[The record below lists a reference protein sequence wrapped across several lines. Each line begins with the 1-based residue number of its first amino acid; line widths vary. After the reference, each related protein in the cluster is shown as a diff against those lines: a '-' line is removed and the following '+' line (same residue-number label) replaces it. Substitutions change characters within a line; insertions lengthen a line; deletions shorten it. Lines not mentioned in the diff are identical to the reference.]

1 LDEGSVHRNSGIGNR
16 AAVLLCD
23 GDPSGAHPGIGRQRL
38 ARLYWDVL
46 TTRLHPWSTYF
57 DLVSNT
63 WQASRDLA
71 AAGATGVL
79 LPGDV
84 QPPAPPGFDATVP
97 GEVLWAFRQV
107 ELDPSLST
115 GWYRVPGT
123 AFTNYVFFEGTS
135 VPASELVSD
144 AELLLARRRSSDNR
158 LLWQGRA
165 RVSTGSFVADQAGVI
180 TGTITGHGVGTRN
193 KQVNAVVRTKDF
205 SSNIEVAAQVYTQPV
220 AGPPPP
226 PTNPFVTRPVAHWF
240 DLGFGR
246 RYGDIV
252 YEGASLPDG
261 CSVSDV
267 VLELL
272 DENYNVVARH
282 RFGEPAAEYG
292 GTGAWIFSRTVGG
305 TSLEVRV
312 RSWHESGWA
321 VRYQLVYWVT
331 GNGCGL
337 PPFALREAG
346 INWDRAWAT
355 DNQGGALSSS
365 PAVVSWAANRLD
377 AFARATDNSLQT
389 WSWDGA
395 AWQSGNLGGALST
408 DPVLSGPGL
417 SSAPAAVSWEP
428 GRLDVFSPAVGNS
441 LQHWWWD
448 GAWNSDNL
456 GGNLTSAPVAVSWE
470 PGRLDVFAR
479 VAGNSLQTWSWDGTA
494 WQTGNLGGA
503 LSSSPGAVSWAPRRL
518 DVFARAAADGGLQH
532 WSWDGA
538 TWASDNLGGNL
549 SSAPAAVSWAPGR
562 LNVFARAAADGSL
575 QHWSWDGAVWASDNL
590 GGILGPGVVADS
602 WAPVRLDVFAR
613 AADGNLRHWSWDG
626 MTWAIDNLGGNLVG
640 TPAAVSWA
648 ANRLDV
654 LGRASDDSLQHW
666 SWRQ

>member
-428 GRLDVFSPAVGNS
+428 GRLDVF
-441 LQHWWWD
+441 
-448 GAWNSDNL
+448 
-456 GGNLTSAPVAVSWE
+456 
-470 PGRLDVFAR
+470 
-479 VAGNSLQTWSWDGTA
+479 
-494 WQTGNLGGA
+494 
-503 LSSSPGAVSWAPRRL
+503 
-518 DVFARAAADGGLQH
+518 ARAAADGSLQH

-562 LNVFARAAADGSL
+562 LDVFARAAADGSL